1 MSSREK
7 VVESVTGARMGL
19 APMFMRTW
27 QGEAS
32 PDDDCDRPG
41 ERGDYKTEEDPR
53 PVSLCSPG
61 RHKKMD
67 RDPQTHRESQSE
79 PNQIAEGLVDG
90 RETFALRTAHAYRH
104 GHERT
109 NEQRSKSK

>member
-7 VVESVTGARMGL
+7 VVESVTGARMG
-19 APMFMRTW
+19 AVSHIHGNFGRAS
-27 QGEAS
+27 AS
-32 PDDDCDRPG
+32 PDDDCDRPCK
-41 ERGDYKTEEDPR
+41 RGDYKTKEDPR

-67 RDPQTHRESQSE
+67 RDPQTHRESQSK

-90 RETFALRTAHAYRH
+90 RKTFALRTAHAYRH
-104 GHERT
+104 DHERP
-109 NEQRSKSK
+109 NEQRSK